1 MATRKP
7 KGEGLAAIVAKK
19 DPVSIQELTMQDF
32 FAAFALQGILSHRGV
47 FSDDSDQPPVNFDGW
62 MFEDCAKCAYE
73 MADEMLQRRA
83 V

>member
-7 KGEGLAAIVAKK
+7 KADGIEALVAKQ

-32 FAAFALQGILSHRGV
+32 FAAFALQGLLAYYGDKSAIV
-47 FSDDSDQPPVNFDGW
+47 DDDSRTSLHAAAFDH
-62 MFEDCAKCAYE
+62 
-73 MADEMLQRRA
+73 ADEMLKRRA